1 MLKKLLIITVFQRE
15 LLTNFISIFT
25 KTFLKEL
32 IIMKNYCVYLVFISF
47 LLCFYS
53 CSSEKITNDTQQE
66 NLKVF
71 KLNEAFG
78 ITSLDPAFA
87 RSFENIMAVN
97 QLYNGLVQMN
107 EKLEV
112 IPAIAKS
119 WEISDDG
126 KVYTFHLR
134 DDVYFHDHPVF
145 PNGKG
150 RKVVAQDFV
159 NSFYRII
166 DPKLASPGAW
176 IFNDV
181 DFSEKSDYS
190 GFVAVDDTTLKIFL
204 KNPFPPFLGILTMQ
218 YCSVV
223 PHEIVEKYGEDF
235 RSNPVGTG
243 PFKFKTWKE
252 GVKLVFVKNE
262 NYFEKDENGNKLPY
276 LDAVSISFIKD
287 RHSEF
292 LSFIRG
298 EFDLLSGLDGSY
310 KDELLT
316 QQGELKDKYKDKIV
330 LRKVPFLKTDYIAF
344 YLDER
349 NEAVKKSPLRLKQI
363 RQAINYGFNREEM
376 VRYLRNNI
384 GQPAHA
390 GFIPMGMPG
399 FDPAKVVGY
408 RYNPDKARDL
418 LYQAGFPEGKGLPE
432 ITLSTTSAYL
442 DLCEYIQK
450 QLNEIGIKIKIDVL
464 PAAIHSESAARG
476 KLQFFRKSWVAD
488 YPDAENYLAL
498 FYSKNFAP
506 AGPNYTHF
514 NNQLYDK
521 LYESA
526 KQTLDFNKRIEL
538 YQEMD
543 RIIVEEAPV
552 VNLYY
557 DEAIKFHHKNIEGLE
572 INPMNLFT
580 LKRVKKN

>member
-1 MLKKLLIITVFQRE
+1 MKKVLFHTLSVFLIFS
-15 LLTNFISIFT
+15 L
-25 KTFLKEL
+25 
-32 IIMKNYCVYLVFISF
+32 
-47 LLCFYS
+47 YS
-53 CSSEKITNDTQQE
+53 CSKKEKKSENSEKE
-66 NLKVF
+66 NLNIF
-71 KLNEAFG
+71 KMNEAVG
-78 ITSLDPAFA
+78 IFSLDPAFA
-87 RSFENIMAVN
+87 RNFENIMAVN
-97 QLYNGLVQMN
+97 QLFNGLVQMN
-107 EKLEV
+107 ENLEV

-119 WEISDDG
+119 WNISDDG
-126 KVYTFHLR
+126 KVYTFYLR
-134 DDVYFHDHPVF
+134 NDVYFHDHPVF
-145 PNGKG
+145 AEGKG
-150 RKVVAQDFV
+150 RKVIAQDFV

-181 DFSEKSDYS
+181 DFTEKSDYS
-190 GFVAVDDTTLKIFL
+190 GFIAVDDTTLKIIL
-204 KNPFPPFLGILTMQ
+204 KNAFPPFIGILTMQ

-252 GVKLVFVKNE
+252 GVKLVLVKNE
-262 NYFEKDENGNKLPY
+262 NYFEKDENGNQLPY
-276 LDAVSISFIKD
+276 LDAISISFVKD

-316 QQGELKDKYKDKIV
+316 QQGELKDNYKDKLE

-349 NEAVKKSPLRLKQI
+349 NEAVKKSPLRLKLI
-363 RQAINYGFNREEM
+363 RQAINFGFNREEM

-399 FDPAKVVGY
+399 FDSAKVKGY
-408 RYNPDKARDL
+408 KYDPDKARDL

-432 ITLSTTSAYL
+432 ITLSTTSGYL
-442 DLCEYIQK
+442 DLSEYIQK
-450 QLNEIGIKIKIDVL
+450 QLNEIGIKIKIEVL
-464 PAAIHSESAARG
+464 PAAIHTESAARG

-488 YPDAENYLAL
+488 YPDAENFLAL
-498 FYSKNFAP
+498 FYSKNYAP

-514 NNQLYDK
+514 NNSLYDK

-526 KQTLDFNKRIEL
+526 KQTLDFDKRIEL

-543 RIIVEEAPV
+543 RIIVEEAPI

-557 DEAIKFHHKNIEGLE
+557 DEAIKFHSKNIEGLE
-572 INPMNLFT
+572 INPMNLLT

>member
-1 MLKKLLIITVFQRE
+1 MKKVFCLFLSVVLLFG
-15 LLTNFISIFT
+15 LTA
-25 KTFLKEL
+25 
-32 IIMKNYCVYLVFISF
+32 
-47 LLCFYS
+47 
-53 CSSEKITNDTQQE
+53 CSSKDSPTSKSDKE
-66 NLKVF
+66 NLNIF
-71 KLNEAFG
+71 KINEAIG
-78 ITSLDPAFA
+78 ISSLDPAFA
-87 RSFENIMAVN
+87 RNFENIMAVN
-97 QLYNGLVQMN
+97 QLFNGLVQMN
-107 EKLEV
+107 EHLEV

-119 WEISDDG
+119 WKISDDG
-126 KVYTFHLR
+126 KEYTFILR

-145 PNGKG
+145 PEGKG
-150 RKVVAQDFV
+150 RKVIAQDFV

-190 GFVAVDDTTLKIFL
+190 GFIAVDDTTLKIIL
-204 KNPFPPFLGILTMQ
+204 KNAFPPFLGILTMQ

-223 PHEIVEKYGEDF
+223 PHEVVEKYGEDF

-262 NYFEKDENGNKLPY
+262 KYFEKDENGNALPY
-276 LDAVSISFIKD
+276 LDAVSISFVKD

-298 EFDLLSGLDGSY
+298 DFDLLSGLDGSY

-316 QQGELKDKYKDKIV
+316 QQGELKDTYKDKLE

-349 NEAVKKSPLRLKQI
+349 NEKIKNSPLRIKQI

-384 GQPAHA
+384 GQAAHA

-399 FDPAKVVGY
+399 FDPAKVKGY
-408 RYNPDKARDL
+408 RYDPDKARDL
-418 LYQAGFPEGKGLPE
+418 LYQAGFPDGKGLPE

-442 DLCEYIQK
+442 DLSEYIQK
-450 QLNEIGIKIKIDVL
+450 QLNEIGVKIKIEVL
-464 PAAIHSESAARG
+464 PAAIHTESAARG

-506 AGPNYTHF
+506 IGPNYTHF
-514 NNQLYDK
+514 NNRLYDK
-521 LYESA
+521 LYETA
-526 KQTLDFNKRIEL
+526 KQTLDYDKRIEL

-543 RIIVEEAPV
+543 RIIVEEAPI

-557 DEAIKFHHKNIEGLE
+557 DEAIKFHPKNIEGLE
-572 INPMNLFT
+572 INPMNLLT
-580 LKRVKKN
+580 LKRVKKK

>member
-1 MLKKLLIITVFQRE
+1 
-15 LLTNFISIFT
+15 
-25 KTFLKEL
+25 
-32 IIMKNYCVYLVFISF
+32 MKNTLTYLW
-47 LLCFYS
+47 LLLAIIAHTS
-53 CSSEKITNDTQQE
+53 CSIENKNTTQHQQQDYS
-66 NLKVF
+66 NVF
-71 KLNEAFG
+71 RLNEATG
-78 ITSLDPAFA
+78 ISSLDPAFA
-87 RSFENIMAVN
+87 RNFENIMAVN
-97 QLYNGLVQMN
+97 QLFNGLVQMN

-119 WEISDDG
+119 WTISDDG
-126 KVYTFHLR
+126 KVYTFILR

-145 PNGKG
+145 PDGKG

-190 GFVAVDDTTLKIFL
+190 GFVAENDTTLKIYL
-204 KNPFPPFLGILTMQ
+204 KHPFPPFLGILTMQ

-223 PHEIVEKYGEDF
+223 PHEVVEKYGEDF

-243 PFKFKTWKE
+243 PFKFKIWKE
-252 GVKLVFVKNE
+252 GVKLVLVKNE

-316 QQGELKDKYKDKIV
+316 QQGELKDIYKDKLE

-344 YLDER
+344 YLDEK
-349 NEAVKKSPLRLKQI
+349 NEKIKNSPLLKKLV
-363 RQAINYGFNREEM
+363 RQAINYGFNRDEM

-384 GQPAHA
+384 GQAAHA

-399 FDPAKVVGY
+399 FDPAKVKGY
-408 RYNPDKARDL
+408 TYNPDKARDL
-418 LYQAGFPEGKGLPE
+418 LFQAGFPEGKGMPE
-432 ITLSTTSAYL
+432 ITLSTTAAYL
-442 DLCEYIQK
+442 DLSEYIQK
-450 QLNEIGIKIKIDVL
+450 QLNDIGIKIKIEVL
-464 PAAIHSESAARG
+464 PAAIHSENSARG

-488 YPDAENYLAL
+488 YPDAENFLAL

-506 AGPNYTHF
+506 TGPNYTHF
-514 NNQLYDK
+514 NNRLFDK
-521 LYESA
+521 LYETA
-526 KQTLDFNKRIEL
+526 KQTLNDEKRIEL

-543 RIIVEEAPV
+543 KIIVEEAPI

-557 DEAIKFHHKNIEGLE
+557 DEAIKFHPKNIEGLE
-572 INPMNLFT
+572 INPMNLLT
-580 LKRVKKN
+580 LKRVKKHKIQ

>member
-1 MLKKLLIITVFQRE
+1 MKKVFCISLSIVLIF
-15 LLTNFISIFT
+15 S
-25 KTFLKEL
+25 
-32 IIMKNYCVYLVFISF
+32 LVG
-47 LLCFYS
+47 
-53 CSSEKITNDTQQE
+53 CSSKE
-66 NLKVF
+66 NRNKNSDNKSLNIF
-71 KLNEAFG
+71 RLNESFG
-78 ITSLDPAFA
+78 ISSLDPAFA
-87 RSFENIMAVN
+87 RNFENIMAVN
-97 QLYNGLVQMN
+97 QLFNGLVQMN
-107 EKLEV
+107 ENLEV

-119 WEISDDG
+119 WNISDDG
-126 KVYTFHLR
+126 KIYTFILR
-134 DDVYFHDHPVF
+134 DDVYFHDHPLF
-145 PNGKG
+145 PEGKG

-190 GFVAVDDTTLKIFL
+190 GFIAVDDTTLKIVL

-218 YCSVV
+218 YCSVI

-262 NYFEKDENGNKLPY
+262 NYFEKDEYGNTLPY
-276 LDAVSISFIKD
+276 LDAVSISFVKD

-298 EFDLLSGLDGSY
+298 DFDLLSGLDGSY

-316 QQGELKDKYKDKIV
+316 QQGELKDTYKDKLE

-349 NEAVKKSPLRLKQI
+349 NEKIKNSPLRIKQI

-399 FDPAKVVGY
+399 FDPAKVKGY
-408 RYNPDKARDL
+408 RYDPDKARDL
-418 LYQAGFPEGKGLPE
+418 LYQAGFPDGKGLPE

-442 DLCEYIQK
+442 DLSEYIQK
-450 QLNEIGIKIKIDVL
+450 QLNDIGIKIKIEVL
-464 PAAIHSESAARG
+464 PAAIHSENAARG

-506 AGPNYTHF
+506 IGPNYTHF
-514 NNQLYDK
+514 NNRLYDK
-521 LYESA
+521 LYETA
-526 KQTLDFNKRIEL
+526 KQTLDYDKRIEL

-543 RIIVEEAPV
+543 RIIVEEAPI

-557 DEAIKFHHKNIEGLE
+557 DEAIKFHPKNIEGLE
-572 INPMNLFT
+572 INPMNLLT

>member
-1 MLKKLLIITVFQRE
+1 MKKIASFSFILIYLLLISCGKKENAESIQNNDGR
-15 LLTNFISIFT
+15 SIF
-25 KTFLKEL
+25 
-32 IIMKNYCVYLVFISF
+32 
-47 LLCFYS
+47 
-53 CSSEKITNDTQQE
+53 KI
-66 NLKVF
+66 
-71 KLNEAFG
+71 NEAIG
-78 ITSLDPAFA
+78 ISSLDPAFA
-87 RSFENIMAVN
+87 RNFENIMAVN
-97 QLYNGLVQMN
+97 QLFNGLVQMN
-107 EKLEV
+107 ERLEV

-119 WEISDDG
+119 WTISEDG
-126 KVYTFHLR
+126 KVYLFNLR

-145 PNGKG
+145 EEGKG

-190 GFVAVDDTTLKIFL
+190 GFIAVDDTTLKIVL

-262 NYFEKDENGNKLPY
+262 NYFEKDENGVSLPY
-276 LDAVSISFIKD
+276 LDAISISFVKD

-298 EFDLLSGLDGSY
+298 DFDLLSGLDGSY

-316 QQGELKDKYKDKIV
+316 QQGELKDNYKDKLE

-384 GQPAHA
+384 GQAAHC

-399 FDPAKVVGY
+399 FDPAKVKGY
-408 RYNPDKARDL
+408 RYDVDKARDL
-418 LYQAGFPEGKGLPE
+418 LYQAGFPDGNGLPE

-442 DLCEYIQK
+442 DLCEYMQK
-450 QLNEIGIKIKIDVL
+450 QLSEIGIKIKIEVL
-464 PAAIHSESAARG
+464 PAAIHTENAARG

-498 FYSKNFAP
+498 FYSKNYAP

-514 NNQLYDK
+514 NNKLYDK
-521 LYESA
+521 LYETA
-526 KQTLDFNKRIEL
+526 KQTLNYDKRIEL

-543 RIIVEEAPV
+543 RIIIEEAPI

-557 DEAIKFHHKNIEGLE
+557 DEAIKFHPKNIEGLE
-572 INPMNLFT
+572 INPMNLLT
-580 LKRVKKN
+580 LKRVKKK

>member
-1 MLKKLLIITVFQRE
+1 MTSVFSLKKQLFCMKKIFSPIFTFSFISLII
-15 LLTNFISIFT
+15 L
-25 KTFLKEL
+25 
-32 IIMKNYCVYLVFISF
+32 
-47 LLCFYS
+47 S
-53 CSSEKITNDTQQE
+53 CSNKNDTAKDKALE
-66 NLKVF
+66 NKKIF
-71 KLNEAFG
+71 RINEATG

-87 RSFENIMAVN
+87 RSFENIMAIN
-97 QLYNGLVQMN
+97 QLFNGLVQMN
-107 EKLEV
+107 ERLEV
-112 IPAIAKS
+112 IPCIAKS
-119 WEISDDG
+119 WEISEDG
-126 KVYTFHLR
+126 KEYTFHLR
-134 DDVYFHDHPVF
+134 NDVYFHDHPVF
-145 PNGKG
+145 PDGKG

-190 GFVAVDDTTLKIFL
+190 GFIAVDDSTLKIIL

-223 PHEIVEKYGEDF
+223 PHEVVEKYGEDF

-262 NYFEKDENGNKLPY
+262 NYFEKDENGNTLPY

-316 QQGELKDKYKDKIV
+316 QQGELKDAYKDKLE

-344 YLDER
+344 YLDDR
-349 NEAVKKSPLRLKQI
+349 NQKIKNSPLKIKQI

-384 GQPAHA
+384 GQAAHA

-399 FDPAKVVGY
+399 YDPAKVKGY
-408 RYNPDKARDL
+408 RYDPDKARDL
-418 LYQAGFPEGKGLPE
+418 LFQAGFPEGKGLPE

-450 QLNEIGIKIKIDVL
+450 QLYDIGLKIKIEVL

-506 AGPNYTHF
+506 IGPNYTHF
-514 NNQLYDK
+514 KNRLYDK
-521 LYESA
+521 LYETA
-526 KQTLDFNKRIEL
+526 KQTLDFDKRIEL

-557 DEAIKFHHKNIEGLE
+557 DEAIKFHPKNIEGLE
-572 INPMNLFT
+572 INPMNLLT